1 MASVNYMKCK
11 SAGEAKAMMRHSEK
25 QERLKHEHSN
35 PDIDKSCTEQ
45 NTSLYGLSYPD
56 MCQKYDERIRVL
68 DKTTNT
74 NKRSDRVTMFSL
86 EYSVP
91 EGLPVWLENKY
102 LADCEKIIAQQYGE
116 HNIIE
121 SERHMDE
128 KHKYVDHG
136 EEKMSRAHGHTFVVP
151 EINGKLNGKKFSSKS
166 QMMKLNQS
174 IEEMS
179 VQKYHIHFMT
189 GKEARHQTVEEIKR
203 ESAIEQQEI
212 SIQKNNAILQR
223 QFEQSQGLK
232 AEKEELTHELPDLR
246 EDFEQQ
252 THDLQVQYQAEQ
264 ARLEAEY
271 AEKKKLIA
279 EREAKLAQ
287 REKAIEGRELKP
299 DELTTLEQKT
309 FWSSEDKQNVLKAAQ
324 LSAKHTQE
332 AKALKMENKSLKQD
346 VETMKPKYQD
356 YDRVQSQVRY
366 RNEKLIPE
374 LERKVQKLE
383 QDLKVRDEF
392 IESAGIKAQFVEF
405 CHDIGYKLKEEMQ
418 KISHS
423 LHIR

>member
-35 PDIDKSCTEQ
+35 PDIDKSLTEQ
-45 NTSLYGLSYPD
+45 NTSLYGLSYQD

-68 DKTTNT
+68 DETTNT
-74 NKRSDRVTMFSL
+74 NKRSDRVTMFLL

-91 EGLPVWLENKY
+91 EGLPVWLEREY
-102 LADCEKIIAQQYGE
+102 LADCEKLIAEQYGE
-116 HNIIE
+116 RNIIE

-128 KHKYVDHG
+128 KHKYMDHG

-151 EINGKLNGKKFSSKS
+151 EIDGKLNGKKFSSKNK
-166 QMMKLNQS
+166 MIKLNQS
-174 IEEMS
+174 IEKMS
-179 VQKYHIHFMT
+179 VQKYHVHFMT
-189 GKEARHQTVEEIKR
+189 GKEARHQTVEEMKR
-203 ESAIEQQEI
+203 ESAIEQQNL
-212 SIQKNNAILQR
+212 SIQKNNEILQR
-223 QFEQSQGLK
+223 QYEVSQGLK
-232 AEKEELTHELPDLR
+232 AEKEELTHELTDLR
-246 EDFEQQ
+246 EDFEPQ

-309 FWSSEDKQNVLKAAQ
+309 FWSSEDKQNVLKTAQ

-332 AKALKMENKSLKQD
+332 AKALKRENKSLKQD
-346 VETMKPKYQD
+346 VEAMKPKYQD
-356 YDRVQSQVRY
+356 YDRVQSQVRH
-366 RNEKLIPE
+366 RDDKLIPE
-374 LERKVQKLE
+374 LERKVKRLE
-383 QDLKVRDEF
+383 QDLKVRDDF
-392 IESAGIKAQFVEF
+392 IERAGIKAQFVEF
-405 CHDIGYKLKEEMQ
+405 CQEIGYKLKEAVQEM
-418 KISHS
+418 SHS
-423 LHIR
+423 LRMR